1 MVRKLGNTLRVP
13 QQKEPKRT
21 SSGSSMFS
29 AFDKMLNLDQLFEQG
44 VPLEYVPRILFVTAL
59 VIVYIANGHYAER
72 NARKVERMKQEVED
86 LRADYITKKSE
97 YMYQSKQSEVA
108 KKAEAM
114 GIYESEAPPTKIII
128 N

>member
-1 MVRKLGNTLRVP
+1 
-13 QQKEPKRT
+13 
-21 SSGSSMFS
+21 MFS

-44 VPLEYVPRILFVTAL
+44 IPLEYVPKILFVTVL

-72 NARKVERMKQEVED
+72 NARKVEKMKQEVED

-114 GIYESEAPPTKIII
+114 GIFESETPPTKIVL
-128 N
+128 NE